1 MGTERIRTVT
11 QVLSVQVQDAITSI
25 KAEKRV
31 GLLNTGS
38 LSQSILLLNACK
50 KSLVFLLTSLSACT
64 YTLVIHGHHKEYC
77 HCFVMYHYMKNTVL
91 MRRRQ
96 NGILKGLTQPSQE
109 CRSQTLWEFRS
120 RTPWVFRYHALLCLF
135 YLWHCVNTA
144 CHYLLLLSLSSY
156 NLMSKE
162 VTKKKKKNEVLGI
175 SWPQGWETATSV

>member
-1 MGTERIRTVT
+1 
-11 QVLSVQVQDAITSI
+11 
-25 KAEKRV
+25 
-31 GLLNTGS
+31 
-38 LSQSILLLNACK
+38 
-50 KSLVFLLTSLSACT
+50 
-64 YTLVIHGHHKEYC
+64 
-77 HCFVMYHYMKNTVL
+77 MYHYMKNTVL

-96 NGILKGLTQPSQE
+96 NGVLKGLIQPSQE

-120 RTPWVFRYHALLCLF
+120 RTPWVFRSHALLCLF

-175 SWPQGWETATSV
+175 SWPQGWETATSVWEQNEGCLTVHTAWSSILAVTFISDQEYVKIARTPDARARQGHHWYQVKMKTVSIFSNTGIEIKGKNTIWQNTQK